1 MERYLDGL
9 PLILVDQGR
18 PLKDLMYRARVD
30 ERDIL
35 AAAREKHGLER
46 MDQIKYAI
54 LETNGMISIVPKT
67 G

>member
-18 PLKDLMYRARVD
+18 PLKDLMYRVRVD
-30 ERDIL
+30 EQDIL

>member
-18 PLKDLMYRARVD
+18 PLKALMHRARVD
-30 ERDIL
+30 EQDIL
-35 AAAREKHGLER
+35 AAARSKHGWER
-46 MDQIKYAI
+46 MEQIKYAI
-54 LETNGMISIVPKT
+54 SETNGTISIVPKA